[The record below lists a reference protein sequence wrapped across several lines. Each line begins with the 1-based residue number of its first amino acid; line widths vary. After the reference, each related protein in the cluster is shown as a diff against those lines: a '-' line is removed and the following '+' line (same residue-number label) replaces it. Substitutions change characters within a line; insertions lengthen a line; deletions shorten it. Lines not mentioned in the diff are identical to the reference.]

1 MTSKNEISVVKYVG
15 LFALLNAALML
26 FFNVL
31 AHGFDIDLGS
41 GANIAMLMGASIATS
56 NQFVAIN
63 KRAPNKTEK
72 NKLILGCLLSSVAIS
87 VAGVAIL
94 ISVALG
100 PQGLTEITSILPALS
115 IQTWLIIIS
124 AVTAFYYLMLN
135 LSFGWHAKKLA
146 MRIQSKA

>member
-1 MTSKNEISVVKYVG
+1 MTSKNEIPVVKYVG

-31 AHGFDIDLGS
+31 AYGFDIDLGS
-41 GANIAMLMGASIATS
+41 GANIAMLMGASIITS

-63 KRAPNKTEK
+63 KRAPDKREK

-87 VAGVAIL
+87 IAGVAIL
-94 ISVALG
+94 ISVVLG
-100 PQGLTEITSILPALS
+100 PKGITETTKALPTLS
-115 IQTWLIIIS
+115 TPTWLIIIS

-135 LSFGWHAKKLA
+135 LSFGWHANKLA
-146 MRIQSKA
+146 MRIQAKA